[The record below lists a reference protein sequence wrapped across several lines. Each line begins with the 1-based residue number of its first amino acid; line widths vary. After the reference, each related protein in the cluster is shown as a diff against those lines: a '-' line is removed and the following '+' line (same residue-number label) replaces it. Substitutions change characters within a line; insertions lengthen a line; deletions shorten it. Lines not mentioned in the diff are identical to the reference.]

1 MKKNGSEKIIRSV
14 FEKSVL
20 GIYLITPEQT
30 FITANQALA
39 RLLGYESTDALLM
52 QNDNL
57 KQLYVKQEQWSKAG
71 RFRQKDESV
80 SGYASQ
86 VYRQDGSKIWISE
99 HVSSVLDSNG
109 NLLYYV
115 GMVEDITANK
125 RSTDTL
131 RKSETDLQ
139 KRLHR
144 ADENRKVF
152 IEMLDD
158 ACSEYKKLDEFFF
171 NFVETIVHVLDDRRS
186 WMKGHSERIAANALA
201 IARGIGLGENELRNL
216 RLAALLHDI
225 GSLCFHDDLL
235 KKQSGLTSKE
245 YFLIKKHPVEGV
257 NILNRLTELKEII
270 PIIKHH
276 HERMD
281 GKGYPD
287 GLKGE
292 EIPLCARILHL
303 AESYD
308 SMTMDRPYRP
318 APGKAFAFSEFRRC
332 NNTQFDQRIAEVAMK
347 VL

>member
-14 FEKSVL
+14 FEKSAL
-20 GIYLITPEQT
+20 GIYLITPEKT
-30 FITANQALA
+30 FITANRALA
-39 RLLGYESTDALLM
+39 RLLGYESTDTLLTR
-52 QNDNL
+52 NDNL
-57 KQLYVKQEQWSKAG
+57 KQLYVKPSQWVKAAG
-71 RFRQKDESV
+71 FMQKDEAV
-80 SGYASQ
+80 SGYESQ
-86 VYRQDGSKIWISE
+86 VYKNDGSKIWVSE
-99 HVSSVLDSNG
+99 NVSAVLDSNG

-115 GMVEDITANK
+115 GMVEDITAKK
-125 RSTDTL
+125 RREENL

-139 KRLHR
+139 RRLHT

-152 IEMLDD
+152 IEMIDD
-158 ACSEYKKLDEFFF
+158 ACSEYKKLEELFLSFI
-171 NFVETIVHVLDDRRS
+171 ETIVHVLDDRRAL
-186 WMKGHSERIAANALA
+186 MKGHSARIAENALI
-201 IARGIGLGENELRNL
+201 IAQGIGLEGRELKNL

-225 GSLCFHDDLL
+225 GSLCCHDDLL

-257 NILNRLTELKEII
+257 NILNRLEDLKEII

-332 NNTQFDQRIAEVAMK
+332 NNTQFDPKIAEVAMK

>member
-1 MKKNGSEKIIRSV
+1 MRKKTSENIIRSV

-20 GIYLITPEQT
+20 GIYLITPEKT
-30 FITANQALA
+30 LITANQALA
-39 RLLGYESTDALLM
+39 RLLGYESADALLKR
-52 QNDNL
+52 NDNL
-57 KQLYVKQEQWSKAG
+57 KQFYVNPDQWIKKISFTREDGA
-71 RFRQKDESV
+71 V
-80 SGYASQ
+80 SGYESQ
-86 VYRQDGSKIWISE
+86 VYRKDGSTIWVSE
-99 HVSSVLDSNG
+99 NVSAVLDSNG

-115 GMVEDITANK
+115 GMVEDITVRK
-125 RSTDTL
+125 QREETL
-131 RKSETDLQ
+131 RKNRTDLQ
-139 KRLHR
+139 RQLHTS
-144 ADENRKVF
+144 DENRKVF
-152 IEMLDD
+152 LEIIDD
-158 ACSEYKKLDEFFF
+158 ACNEYKKLDELFFSF
-171 NFVETIVHVLDDRRS
+171 IETIVHVLDERRA
-186 WMKGHSERIAANALA
+186 WMKGHSVRIASYALI
-201 IARGIGLGENELRNL
+201 IAQGIGLKEQELKNL

-225 GSLCFHDDLL
+225 GSLCCHDDLL

-257 NILNRLTELKEII
+257 SILNRLEDMKEII

-276 HERMD
+276 HERID

-292 EIPLCARILHL
+292 QIPLCARILHL

-332 NNTQFDQRIAEVAMK
+332 NNTQFDARVAEVAMK

>member
-1 MKKNGSEKIIRSV
+1 MEKKGSEKIIRSV

-20 GIYLITPEQT
+20 GIYLITPEKT

-39 RLLGYESTDALLM
+39 RLLGYESTDTLL
-52 QNDNL
+52 QCNDNL
-57 KQLYVKQEQWSKAG
+57 KQLYVKPDQWIKTISFIQE
-71 RFRQKDESV
+71 DESV
-80 SGYASQ
+80 SGYESQ
-86 VYRQDGSKIWISE
+86 VYKKDGSTIWVSE
-99 HVSSVLDSNG
+99 NVNAVLDSNG

-115 GMVEDITANK
+115 GMVEDITARK
-125 RSTDTL
+125 EREETL
-131 RKSETDLQ
+131 RKNETDLR
-139 KRLHR
+139 KKLHI
-144 ADENRKVF
+144 ADENRKAF
-152 IEMLDD
+152 IEMIDD
-158 ACSEYKKLDEFFF
+158 ACNEYNKLDELFFSF
-171 NFVETIVHVLDDRRS
+171 IETIVHVLDERRA
-186 WMKGHSERIAANALA
+186 WMKGHSARIASYALI
-201 IARGIGLGENELRNL
+201 IAKGIGLEREELKTL

-225 GSLCFHDDLL
+225 GSLFSHDDLL

-257 NILNRLTELKEII
+257 SILNRLEDLKEVI

-276 HERMD
+276 HERID

-292 EIPLCARILHL
+292 DIPLCARILHL

-318 APGKAFAFSEFRRC
+318 APGKEFAFSEFRRC
-332 NNTQFDQRIAEVAMK
+332 NNTQFDPRVAEVAMK